1 MTRDMLIPWTMHTP
15 DGVRR
20 VWLDPS
26 TGLTRRNLLG
36 GDVSFDDAA
45 ARALAQT
52 ALLSASLV
60 RVADVG
66 PLRAVR
72 ERATQ

>member
-15 DGVRR
+15 DETRR
-20 VWLDPS
+20 VWLDPT
-26 TGLTRRNLLG
+26 TGRTKLNLLG

-45 ARALAQT
+45 ARALSQT
-52 ALLSASLV
+52 ARLPASLV

-66 PLRAVR
+66 PTWGRCGR
-72 ERATQ
+72 

>member
-1 MTRDMLIPWTMHTP
+1 MLIPWTMHTP

-20 VWLDPS
+20 VWLDPT

-45 ARALAQT
+45 RHARIQT

-72 ERATQ
+72 VHG